1 MHETFVPRDSGGDA
15 VTTDIKDELAES
27 AEADQEE
34 KSFFARGVLLGLVG
48 GVLAAV
54 LLISAGGSVISL
66 VDDVFGSDEVAA
78 GSAEEPGGAASPV
91 AMGEELATTNGCIA
105 CHSTNGLDGVGPTW
119 SGLFGSERVFADGTS
134 ATADD
139 AYLLE
144 SILNPGVVEVEGFPT
159 GVMPAT
165 YGDSISAEDIDTL
178 IAYIKSL

>member
-1 MHETFVPRDSGGDA
+1 MHESFVPWDHGGDA
-15 VTTDIKDELAES
+15 VKTDVNEELAEGT
-27 AEADQEE
+27 EAPEDE

-54 LLISAGGSVISL
+54 LLISVGGSVISL
-66 VDDVFGSDEVAA
+66 VDDVFGSEEAAAAPSDGADDGAAA
-78 GSAEEPGGAASPV
+78 GEQ
-91 AMGEELATTNGCIA
+91 LATTNGCIA

-119 SGLFGSERVFADGTS
+119 TGLFGSVRSFADGGS

-144 SILNPGVVEVEGFPT
+144 SILNPGAAEVTGFPS

-165 YGDSISAEDIDTL
+165 YGDTISAEDIETL

>member
-1 MHETFVPRDSGGDA
+1 MHESFVLRDRGGDA
-15 VTTDIKDELAES
+15 VTTDIKDEQTDSTE
-27 AEADQEE
+27 EIQDE

-48 GVLAAV
+48 GALAAV
-54 LLISAGGSVISL
+54 LLISVGGSVISL
-66 VDDVFGSDEVAA
+66 VDDVFGSDEIAA
-78 GSAEEPGGAASPV
+78 GPAEEPSGEASLV
-91 AMGEELATTNGCIA
+91 AMGEELTTTNGCIA

-119 SGLFGSERVFADGTS
+119 TGLFGSERVFAGGGS

-144 SILNPGVVEVEGFPT
+144 SIVNPGAVEVEGFPT

-165 YGDSISAEDIDTL
+165 YGDSISAEDIETL